1 MGKISAIERFSC
13 SYIEQLTTSKGGT
26 WSRSTNSRLLFA
38 VNAMLNLSNI
48 KKKDIKQA
56 FTVFFLLVMSMLI
69 AILRHAVS

>member
-1 MGKISAIERFSC
+1 MGKISVERFSC

-56 FTVFFLLVMSMLI
+56 FAGFFLLVMSMLI